1 MKLNKNKFILSILVI
16 ILLGIIFIVKQY
28 SLFNVILSILL
39 CIPFCCKKP
48 KLREF
53 VILAII
59 IVFSAISV
67 SYTHLDVYKRQVCC
81 HHGC

>member
-28 SLFNVILSILL
+28 SLFNVILSVLL

-48 KLREF
+48 KIREF

-59 IVFSAISV
+59 IVLVQYLELYLCLHRILTQYV
-67 SYTHLDVYKRQVCC
+67 L
-81 HHGC
+81 